1 MDSLI
6 ACKKS
11 MATNGFLRV
20 QWMQLGWLPLVT
32 PSTRVTRVAQPPPVS
47 IWMEAQQGLH
57 GVFVVLESEVLP
69 RLLEVGTALNKT
81 APNFSEIQ
89 KACPAQ

>member
-11 MATNGFLRV
+11 MANNGFVRV
-20 QWMQLGWLPLVT
+20 QWMQLGWQLGNTQQMPV
-32 PSTRVTRVAQPPPVS
+32 SCVAQPSPVS
-47 IWMEAQQGLH
+47 LWMEAQQGLH

-69 RLLEVGTALNKT
+69 RLLESSRNSHEQPL
-81 APNFSEIQ
+81 FSEIQ

>member
-1 MDSLI
+1 
-6 ACKKS
+6 

-32 PSTRVTRVAQPPPVS
+32 PSSYATVSCVAQPSPVS

-69 RLLEVGTALNKT
+69 RFLEVGTALNKT
-81 APNFSEIQ
+81 ARNF
-89 KACPAQ
+89 